1 LTFKLRIMLTAI
13 KEAVSYISSK
23 IEETPE
29 TAIIL
34 GTGLGNIVEHLE
46 VDCVVDYE
54 SIPHFPVS
62 TVMGHAGKLIS
73 GMLGE
78 TKVLVMQGRFHFYE
92 GYTMQEV
99 TFPIRVMKFLGIKTL
114 VVSNAAGGMNP
125 QFAIGDI
132 MVINDH
138 INLMP
143 NPLIG
148 KHDPKLGERFP
159 DMSQTYDPRLL
170 QKARDTARDLG
181 IQVQEG
187 CYVGVTGPTL
197 ETPKEYEYLRIIGG
211 DAVGMSTVPEVIVAH
226 QMGIHVFAASVITDL
241 GVPGKIQKLTHK
253 DVIDAAEKTAPI
265 LTSLIIKLITG

>member
-1 LTFKLRIMLTAI
+1 MLPAI
-13 KEAVSYISSK
+13 NEAVSYIREQIK
-23 IEETPE
+23 EMPE

-34 GTGLGNIVEHLE
+34 GTGLGTIVDHIQVEST
-46 VDCVVDYE
+46 VDYE

-62 TVMGHAGKLIS
+62 TVEGHEGKLIS
-73 GMLGE
+73 GSLGG
-78 TKVLVMQGRFHFYE
+78 TRVLVMQGRFHYYE
-92 GYTMQEV
+92 GYTMEEV

-125 QFAIGDI
+125 DFKIGDI

-138 INLMP
+138 INTML

-148 KHDPKLGERFP
+148 KHEPAFGVRFP
-159 DMSQTYDPRLL
+159 DMSQTYSPELIRKIKSYASELN
-170 QKARDTARDLG
+170 
-181 IQVQEG
+181 IPIQEG

-226 QMGIHVFAASVITDL
+226 QMGISILAVSVITDL
-241 GVPGKIQKLTHK
+241 GVPGKIQKLTHE
-253 DVIDAAEKTAPI
+253 DVIEAAEKTAPK